1 MKWREQGT
9 GEMGKEVRAIL
20 TYNKSLWRG
29 SNNRMGKLE
38 YYNGVD
44 PLSIVVVHHF
54 SSPKAGGPRLRIAW
68 GKLPRKY
75 GYRESK
81 CTYSLNKDT
90 CEIGSF
96 PPISRQWYSVEKIY
110 N

>member
-1 MKWREQGT
+1 
-9 GEMGKEVRAIL
+9 MGRL
-20 TYNKSLWRG
+20 G
-29 SNNRMGKLE
+29 

-44 PLSIVVVHHF
+44 PLSIAVVHNF

-75 GYRESK
+75 GDRVSK
-81 CTYSLNKDT
+81 CTYFTYSLNKDV

-96 PPISRQWYSVEKIY
+96 PPISRQLDSVEKIY
-110 N
+110 S